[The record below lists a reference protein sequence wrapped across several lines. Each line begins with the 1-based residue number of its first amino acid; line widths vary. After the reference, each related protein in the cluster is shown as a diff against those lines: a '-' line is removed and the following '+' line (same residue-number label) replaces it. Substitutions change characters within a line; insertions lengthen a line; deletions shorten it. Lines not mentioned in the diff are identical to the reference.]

1 MKRFKWWA
9 IECIASII
17 VIITFS
23 WFHTNSQPETEDGY
37 FYVKFY
43 SIFICSIISVVISF
57 LGLLACIFPQ
67 EHNVCRVES
76 ILIWVIA
83 ICWSTATIK
92 AIIGP
97 FTTNDRFYRNNDLI
111 VLHPNVYV
119 FSLLCFTVSMLM
131 IASWYRQF
139 LFNGNDWNASTQWIL
154 LGAMSFYTM
163 LSALS
168 FRDGSSFLNITN
180 EVGYNL
186 TVNDI
191 VELATAVTLSSFRT
205 KNYQTM
211 ANFTREDIS
220 FVVDNH
226 SMDANLTIG
235 NLTIDDLRI
244 DYNQPNE
251 LFAVLNSLIKAGILE
266 ALSPCESS
274 EYSCVR
280 INYAMCLGAASA
292 VVSCVMTPWKGT
304 SPTCQND
311 VAIVLFIFWSS
322 ALILLTVSPGPATR
336 AGNLYFGIYF
346 CYFLNLNILIT
357 STTSTIK
364 QNLIF
369 ERNSLK
375 SVRRGDAW
383 KTAYGKL
390 ERSKK
395 RVMVRSHSYES
406 LFDTPEEW
414 DTRYDIRINDEYG
427 EKLDGSIQL
436 PNRLSKQEIYNE
448 EVTDS
453 GRIISRDDE
462 LNSAGLTPSRIIQDY
477 NEEVKDPGLRRLTI
491 QTIQESLKGDV
502 NDSSSPPQP
511 YADLRDWN
519 LRVRRLELW
528 CLLLTV
534 SIVMMYTVYHTVD
547 DRPVILYSI
556 TSVSIVASCVGL
568 VTCLRTSKL
577 SNLLQT
583 FSVVSALINWVA
595 GTILFLDNATLHLL
609 GYQTIEQTIH
619 FYFDG
624 EAKKS
629 VDDPNIFFG
638 VFVSIITTILL
649 STNRCR
655 ASLTT
660 TDWLLLSALSG
671 ALLLILMDHLN
682 RSESD
687 GVIDDDTENVLLN
700 CNTDSPPIY
709 CQKIKFSYYL
719 GITTLAVSLIMA
731 FLCKVLCKAGP
742 VLHLIVSVP
751 LFIIWGFGIPYNGS
765 SSDPGSTST
774 AVLCAFWGGTFL
786 SLDIIT
792 VSIMVIHR
800 NSETRR
806 AITTESEIDNGE
818 FPNENDEPSLANEI
832 GRFISD
838 QDQDTRDTSNDIEG
852 IEILPP

>member
-17 VIITFS
+17 IIISLFA
-23 WFHTNSQPETEDGY
+23 HTNSQPETEDGY
-37 FYVKFY
+37 FDVKYYFV
-43 SIFICSIISVVISF
+43 FICSIISVVISF

-83 ICWSTATIK
+83 ICWSTTAIK

-97 FTTNDRFYRNNDLI
+97 FTTSDRFYGNNDLL

-139 LFNGNDWNASTQWIL
+139 VFNGNEWNASTQWIL

-180 EVGYNL
+180 EFGYNL

-191 VELATAVTLSSFRT
+191 VELATAVTLSSNRT

-251 LFAVLNSLIKAGILE
+251 LFAIFKSLIKAGILE

-274 EYSCVR
+274 EYSCLR
-280 INYAMCLGAASA
+280 INYAIYLGAASA
-292 VVSCVMTPWKGT
+292 LVSCVMTPWKGT

-390 ERSKK
+390 ERNKK

-406 LFDTPEEW
+406 LFDAPEEW
-414 DTRYDIRINDEYG
+414 DIRYDIRINDGYG

-436 PNRLSKQEIYNE
+436 PNRRSKQEIYNE

-462 LNSAGLTPSRIIQDY
+462 LNSAGLTSSRIIQDY
-477 NEEVKDPGLRRLTI
+477 NEEVRDPGLRRLTI
-491 QTIQESLKGDV
+491 QTIQEVLNGDV

-534 SIVMMYTVYHTVD
+534 SIVMMYTEHHTVD
-547 DRPVILYSI
+547 GRPVIVYSI
-556 TSVSIVASCVGL
+556 TSISIVASCVGL

-583 FSVVSALINWVA
+583 FSIVSALINWVA
-595 GTILFLDNATLHLL
+595 GTILFLDKTTPHLL
-609 GYQTIEQTIH
+609 GYQTNEQKIH
-619 FYFDG
+619 FYLG
-624 EAKKS
+624 EEAKKS

-638 VFVSIITTILL
+638 VLVSIITTILL

-660 TDWLLLSALSG
+660 TDWLLLSALSC
-671 ALLLILMDHLN
+671 ALLLILMKTVN

-687 GVIDDDTENVLLN
+687 GVINDDIEDLSLI
-700 CNTDSPPIY
+700 CGTDSPPIY

-751 LFIIWGFGIPYNGS
+751 LFIIWGFGIPYNGF
-765 SSDPGSTST
+765 SDPALTST
-774 AVLCAFWGGTFL
+774 IVLYAFWGGTFL
-786 SLDIIT
+786 ILDIIT

-818 FPNENDEPSLANEI
+818 FPNENDEPSSANEI
-832 GRFISD
+832 DRFISD
-838 QDQDTRDTSNDIEG
+838 QDQDITDNDIGG